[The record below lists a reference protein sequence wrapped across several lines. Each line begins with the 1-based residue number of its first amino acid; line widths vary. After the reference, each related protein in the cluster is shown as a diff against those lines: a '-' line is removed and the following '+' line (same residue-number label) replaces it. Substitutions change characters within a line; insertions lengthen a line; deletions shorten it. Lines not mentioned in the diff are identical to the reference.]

1 MIFNRLKIFVLRR
14 VYTFTAKHAWRKNTG
29 PSVETSDVE
38 IPVDDGHIALRL
50 YKPISK
56 QPLSV
61 VVFYHGGGFV
71 IGDIDTYDDM
81 CRDLSHRT
89 ERIVVSVG
97 YRLAPEH
104 PFPCAPHDCMQALRW
119 AYNHIEDFGGRKDM
133 IYLAG
138 DSAGGNLAAITAL
151 AAREKLP
158 GLLKGQILIYP
169 VTDHYDSATPS
180 YRENATGQGLTRN
193 IMIWFWDMYYRD
205 SVLIKAGETKHSLA
219 TPLTVR
225 DLSKL
230 PPTLIITAEKD
241 PLRDEGIAYADRL
254 REQGVEV
261 QHSFYKGLRHGFIG
275 LAGPT
280 KDHIDGINEIAQWM
294 INHDRGDVRDDEGL
308 PRTF

>member
-1 MIFNRLKIFVLRR
+1 VIFNRLRIFVLRR
-14 VYTFTAKHAWRKNTG
+14 VYTFTAKQAWRKNTHPG
-29 PSVETSDVE
+29 VETSDEE
-38 IPVDDGHIALRL
+38 IPVDGGHIILRL
-50 YKPISK
+50 YKPIS
-56 QPLSV
+56 QQTLSV

-71 IGDIDTYDDM
+71 IGDIDAYDGM

-89 ERIVVSVG
+89 GRIVVSVG

-104 PFPCAPHDCMQALRW
+104 PFPCAPDDCISALQW
-119 AYNHIEDFGGRKDM
+119 VYDHIEDFGGRKDM

-151 AAREKLP
+151 TARDKLP

-180 YRENATGQGLTRN
+180 YRENARGQRLTRN
-193 IMIWFWDMYYRD
+193 MMIWFWDMYYRD
-205 SVLIKAGETKHSLA
+205 SVLIKAGETRHSLA

-230 PPTLIITAEKD
+230 PPTLVITAEKD

-254 REQGVEV
+254 REQGVDV
-261 QHSFYKGLRHGFIG
+261 QHSLYKGLQHGFIG
-275 LAGPT
+275 IAGPT
-280 KDHIDGINEIAQWM
+280 KDHIAGVDEIAQWM
-294 INHDRGDVRDDEGL
+294 IDHDRGDARGDEENL
-308 PRTF
+308 RPL